1 MMLST
6 GMPLLYLVSA
16 IFYFVFYWV
25 YKTLLMNYY
34 MKTTSFN
41 EELAIKSVNIIE
53 IGLALKI
60 LIGSFMLSNN
70 ALFGSLKDVK
80 DNIFY
85 N

>member
-1 MMLST
+1 
-6 GMPLLYLVSA
+6 
-16 IFYFVFYWV
+16 
-25 YKTLLMNYY
+25 MNYY